1 MTGAGVGA
9 AVEWLASVAPEP
21 DACRWEWERTPQ
33 GGARSFPP
41 AGAGTY

>member
-21 DACRWEWERTPQ
+21 DACRWEWERNPQ
-33 GGARSFPP
+33 GARSFPP